1 MLYGEFNWMGWFCE
15 NARGG
20 AHNTGKKKSKTK
32 NKSKSRARSDA
43 GDTGEGE
50 ETAAEDDAAT
60 REEEIVT
67 QLTGRISQK
76 SAYY

>member
-1 MLYGEFNWMGWFCE
+1 MNGRFCDK
-15 NARGG
+15 ARGG
-20 AHNTGKKKSKTK
+20 AHNTGKRKSKTK
-32 NKSKSRARSDA
+32 NKSKARARSDA

-50 ETAAEDDAAT
+50 ETAAADDAAT